1 MNKGFIPKLNAC
13 KDKNGRILGEENK
26 IIERWTQHYQEKL
39 NPQAEIQ
46 TERIQ
51 YLTAEIELKPP
62 DILDTE
68 IAIQKLKNNRTPGE
82 DSITAEL
89 IKKGGPKLIE
99 VFHKLIT
106 SIWEKEV
113 MPKEWNNGLIFSIFK
128 KGDKLECDN
137 YRGITLLNIAYKV
150 LSNIIMNR
158 INFFAEEI
166 LEECQCGFRCGR
178 GTTEQIFIIRQ
189 LMEKC
194 FEFNTELHF
203 LFVDFK
209 QAFDSINRIELINA
223 IESFGIP
230 KKLVRLVNMAME
242 NNKAKVIMDG
252 NVGKDFDVKQGVRQ
266 GDGLS
271 AVLFNLA
278 LDKVIKE
285 LKLKGNILYKSKQ
298 ACVYADDI
306 ALIARNVA
314 SLQEMLV
321 TIKEIGMKYG
331 LNINEAKTKYM
342 KMEPK
347 LGNIRQTTNIKLDE
361 YTFERVTNFKYLGV
375 IVNNKADIKQEIS
388 NRILMANR
396 AYFTNNKLLKSK
408 LISRSTKIQI
418 YKTLIRP
425 VATYAAETWTL
436 NISDENTL
444 RIFERR
450 IIRKIYGPI
459 CENGLWRVRH
469 NLEINDLL
477 QGKDIVRHIKSL
489 RLSWLGH
496 LERMENERS
505 PKNILNG
512 EIIGVRRR
520 GRPKKRWLQNVWDD
534 INTMRVTG
542 WREKARDRDIWRR
555 IVKEAKA
562 HKGL

>member
-1 MNKGFIPKLNAC
+1 
-13 KDKNGRILGEENK
+13 
-26 IIERWTQHYQEKL
+26 
-39 NPQAEIQ
+39 
-46 TERIQ
+46 
-51 YLTAEIELKPP
+51 
-62 DILDTE
+62 
-68 IAIQKLKNNRTPGE
+68 
-82 DSITAEL
+82 
-89 IKKGGPKLIE
+89 LIE

-242 NNKAKVIMDG
+242 NNKAKVIIDG

-408 LISRSTKIQI
+408 LILRSTKIQI